1 MRQRMRWMDGISN
14 SMDMSLSKFQK
25 TVKDREAWHATVHEI
40 AKSWT
45 RLNKQQQQENIT
57 KFLHDQVVFVL
68 GIQDWFNSLK
78 YYFEINHHN
87 SSY

>member
-1 MRQRMRWMDGISN
+1 MDGISN
-14 SMDMSLSKFQK
+14 SMDMSVSKFQK
-25 TVKDREAWHATVHEI
+25 TVKDREAWHATVHGI

-45 RLNKQQQQENIT
+45 RLSDKQQENIT

-78 YYFEINHHN
+78 YYFEINQHN
-87 SSY
+87 SSH